1 MSAILMKNV
10 SKIIKGKEILSNI
23 NLDITQGS
31 VCGFFGSNGS
41 GKSMLFRMISGL
53 IKPTK
58 GKVTVFEKE
67 LGKDISFPE
76 SLGMIIENV
85 GFWPY
90 YSGFEN
96 LKTLASIRNTITDN
110 NIKETIERVGLN
122 PNEKMSFSKY
132 SLGMKQRLGIAQA
145 IMEKPS
151 LIILDEPTN
160 ALDEDGIAMV
170 RDIIKNERDRGATIL
185 ISSHHKEDLTICD
198 RLFQI
203 KEGQSLEKEVGSLH
217 ED

>member
-1 MSAILMKNV
+1 MSAILMENV
-10 SKIIKGKEILSNI
+10 NKTIKGKSILSNI
-23 NLDITQGS
+23 SLDIKEGS
-31 VCGFFGSNGS
+31 VCGFYGSNGS

-53 IKPTK
+53 IKPTE
-58 GKVTVFEKE
+58 GKVTVFDKE

-76 SLGMIIENV
+76 SMGLIIENV

-96 LKTLASIRNTITDN
+96 LKTLASIRNDITDN
-110 NIKETIERVGLN
+110 DIRESIGRVGLN
-122 PNEKMSFSKY
+122 PNEKMSYSKY

-160 ALDEDGIAMV
+160 ALDEDGISMV
-170 RDIIKNERDRGATIL
+170 RNIIGEERDRGATIL

-203 KEGQSLEKEVGSLH
+203 KEGKLAEKEVSSLD
-217 ED
+217 ES